1 MFGDDSF
8 LMTKGVILYREI
20 SGESNLWVKLFLHEI
35 GIVNVTARKPT
46 GDTEPLIWGRF
57 SLKKKQKGKNYFID
71 DTEIVDDMFN
81 IRKKKDTIATAF
93 NWTKLLIKYL
103 APEQPDDE
111 LIVIFYWNMKLLC
124 ENIVPPEASNWRF
137 LWQWLKIWGI
147 APDLKDLLT
156 RMNFNHDE
164 ILLLNQIA
172 SLNINKVIDLFSKPL
187 NYNIRENAFKIASK
201 IAVKFLDEK

>member
-8 LMTKGVILYREI
+8 LMTKGVILFREI

-35 GIVNVTARKPT
+35 GIVNVTARKAT

-124 ENIVPPEASNWRF
+124 ENTVPPEASNWRF

-164 ILLLNQIA
+164 ILLLNQIV

>member
-35 GIVNVTARKPT
+35 GIVTVTARKST

-57 SLKKKQKGKNYFID
+57 SLKKKQRGKNYFID

-81 IRKKKDTIATAF
+81 IRKKKDTIVTAF

-111 LIVIFYWNMKLLC
+111 LIIIFYWNMKLLC
-124 ENIVPPEASNWRF
+124 ENTVPPEVSNWRF

-147 APDLKDLLT
+147 APDLRDLLT

-164 ILLLNQIA
+164 ILLLNQIV

-201 IAVKFLDEK
+201 IAVKFLYEK